1 MTKQFC
7 DVCGEQIYG
16 DNKFPIYINNSKPQD
31 YDLCDKCRKEF
42 KDQRIEADI
51 ETFRKLRK

>member
-16 DNKFPIYINNSKPQD
+16 DNKFSVYINTQKPMEFD
-31 YDLCDKCRKEF
+31 VCSTCKKEF
-42 KDQRIEADI
+42 EKQRIEADI
-51 ETFRKLRK
+51 NTFKKLKK